1 MEGGVVGVGT
11 IGVAAEVAVA
21 GGVVGVGKGLVGT
34 TDWGIAAVAGG
45 VAVAS
50 RAVGVGKTLDGIT
63 VSGGTGVCQGAGF
76 RAHDNPTRNK
86 RDTASTIIC
95 TTPCQQ
101 LPQIC
106 LKGVL

>member
-1 MEGGVVGVGT
+1 MGTTGVVSR
-11 IGVAAEVAVA
+11 VAVA
-21 GGVVGVGKGLVGT
+21 DGAVGVGKGLVGT

-50 RAVGVGKTLDGIT
+50 RAAGVGKTLDGIT
-63 VSGGTGVCQGAGF
+63 VSGVTGVCQGAGF

>member
-34 TDWGIAAVAGG
+34 TDWGVADG
-45 VAVAS
+45 VAE
-50 RAVGVGKTLDGIT
+50 VGKTLDGIT
-63 VSGGTGVCQGAGF
+63 VSGVTGVCQGAGF

-86 RDTASTIIC
+86 RGNASTIIC

-106 LKGVL
+106 LKSVL